1 MRLQNRPIAF
11 SNASIEAARAGDA
24 GRGFAI
30 VAEEIRKLADQTVRA
45 AGQIHSI
52 VAAIQSKTQDTVN
65 TAKEAESIVELQTAS
80 LDKTIELFNNINTQ
94 VVNLVGNLDSITLGI
109 KGIEE
114 AKEESMGALED
125 ITAVSQEIATATE
138 EITATTNNQI
148 DVVEELSKS
157 AIHLAEEAK
166 RLENAINKFRIS

>member
-1 MRLQNRPIAF
+1 
-11 SNASIEAARAGDA
+11 
-24 GRGFAI
+24 
-30 VAEEIRKLADQTVRA
+30 
-45 AGQIHSI
+45 
-52 VAAIQSKTQDTVN
+52 
-65 TAKEAESIVELQTAS
+65 
-80 LDKTIELFNNINTQ
+80 
-94 VVNLVGNLDSITLGI
+94 LVGNLDSITLGI

-138 EITATTNNQI
+138 EITATANNQI